1 MHDVINS
8 IAVVQAVAPQV
19 VSTAAVSSPA
29 IDLQGCESLGVIIAV
44 GDIADTLDA
53 THRLDVKIE
62 HAEDDGTGAPAAY
75 VPCSAADLGGAE
87 ANGGVFLSVNAA
99 AREKT
104 RHLVS
109 YQGGKRFVRLS
120 VTPVGLTAG
129 GPVAIVAIK
138 GNLAQKPQA

>member
-1 MHDVINS
+1 MSND
-8 IAVVQAVAPQV
+8 VQA
-19 VSTAAVSSPA
+19 AVY
-29 IDLQGCESLGVIIAV
+29 DLGRAFESFKDANDQRLREIERRGH
-44 GDIADTLDA
+44 ADPLDA